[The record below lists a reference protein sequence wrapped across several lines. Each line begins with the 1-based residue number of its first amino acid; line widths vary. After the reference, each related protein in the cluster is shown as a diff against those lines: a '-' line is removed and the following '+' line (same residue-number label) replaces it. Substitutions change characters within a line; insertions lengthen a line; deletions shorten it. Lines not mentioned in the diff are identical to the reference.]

1 MMDLLKFLQ
10 TVPPNYKVSI
20 VKDMRMPAT
29 FKHNC
34 VIFVF
39 EYYRDD
45 DLIYKKSKAYDLE
58 VISDANYSIA
68 DMLEEDFKYFRMA
81 MEEDPHEN

>member
-1 MMDLLKFLQ
+1 MNELLKFLQ

-29 FKHNC
+29 FKHKC

-39 EYYRDD
+39 EYYRGNEQV
-45 DLIYKKSKAYDLE
+45 YEQSKAYDL
-58 VISDANYSIA
+58 VDVQDLDYIV
-68 DMLEEDFKYFRMA
+68 DMLEMDFKTFRKA
-81 MEEDPHEN
+81 MEVIYET

>member
-29 FKHNC
+29 FKETGC
-34 VIFVF
+34 G
-39 EYYRDD
+39 
-45 DLIYKKSKAYDLE
+45 
-58 VISDANYSIA
+58 ISNHV
-68 DMLEEDFKYFRMA
+68 
-81 MEEDPHEN
+81 P

>member
-1 MMDLLKFLQ
+1 MNELLKFLQ

-20 VKDMRMPAT
+20 IKDMRMPAA

-39 EYYRDD
+39 EYYRGNEQV
-45 DLIYKKSKAYDLE
+45 YEQSKAYDLE
-58 VISDANYSIA
+58 DIQDLDYIV
-68 DMLEEDFKYFRMA
+68 DMLEMDFKTFRKA
-81 MEEDPHEN
+81 MEVIYET

>member
-1 MMDLLKFLQ
+1 MNELLKFLQ

-39 EYYRDD
+39 EYYRGNEQV
-45 DLIYKKSKAYDLE
+45 YEQSKAYDLE
-58 VISDANYSIA
+58 DVQDLDYIV
-68 DMLEEDFKYFRMA
+68 DMLEMDFKTFRKA
-81 MEEDPHEN
+81 MEVIYET